1 MKKSH
6 RRKSGQGMVEYII
19 IVVIIA
25 IAAIAVFGV
34 FGDRIR
40 AMLGGA
46 TVELGGDQGDVND
59 AVDTK
64 SAEWLKTL
72 DKTGAPGSE

>member
-1 MKKSH
+1 MTRYN

-46 TVELGGDQGDVND
+46 TVELGGDQS
-59 AVDTK
+59 AVD
-64 SAEWLKTL
+64 SAVSTAGTDWLKTI
-72 DKTGAPGSE
+72 DKDGAGN